1 MNSFVVLFR
10 SPAFWT
16 ALISVVGM
24 LLLRFTA
31 LPEDIWTALAI
42 FLGSCVT
49 ILFGNDVAKAMGVQ
63 IARSQH
69 ELREEEKKNLT
80 LMGRG

>member
-1 MNSFVVLFR
+1 MNSFSVLFR

-31 LPEDIWTALAI
+31 LPEDIWTAIAI

-63 IARSQH
+63 IARSQY